1 MNLALVAVFAS
12 AAATGTATVLQ
23 ARAAR
28 QVPTAD
34 RLDAG
39 LLVRLV
45 RNRTYLVALV
55 FLATG
60 FALSILALR
69 SLPLF
74 IVQAGRASSLGV
86 TAVLAVVLLK
96 SRLRAP
102 EVVAVL
108 VVAAGLVSLALSAG
122 PERAA
127 AVGIGVRVGLLV
139 AALAVALLAAVVT
152 RRTSGRTSGVLI
164 AFLAGLCFGILALGA
179 RILRGFAPPVL
190 LTDPAAYAMAVV
202 GLLGLL
208 LSVTAL
214 QRAAVVT
221 VTATMVGTETVVGAA
236 LGLILCGDEPGP
248 GRTPYAVAGFGLAL
262 AGALALA
269 RFGSPAE
276 EAVSRSR
283 DSPR

>member
-1 MNLALVAVFAS
+1 M
-12 AAATGTATVLQ
+12 
-23 ARAAR
+23 
-28 QVPTAD
+28 
-34 RLDAG
+34 
-39 LLVRLV
+39 
-45 RNRTYLVALV
+45 
-55 FLATG
+55 
-60 FALSILALR
+60 LS
-69 SLPLF
+69 
-74 IVQAGRASSLGV
+74 
-86 TAVLAVVLLK
+86 VLLLK
-96 SRLRAP
+96 AKLRTP

-122 PERAA
+122 PERPTT
-127 AVGIGVRVGLLV
+127 VGTGVRIGLLV
-139 AALAVALLAAVVT
+139 AALAVALLAVVVT

-164 AFLAGLCFGILALGA
+164 GFLSGLCFGILALGA
-179 RILRGFAPPVL
+179 RILRGFAPLVL
-190 LTDPAAYAMAVV
+190 LADPAAYAMAVV

-236 LGLILCGDEPGP
+236 LGLILCGDEPGL

-276 EAVSRSR
+276 EAVTGGKA
-283 DSPR
+283 SPR